1 MKLEIRLYA
10 TLRQY
15 SPDGVPTGVFPLIL
29 PEGSTVG
36 ALLAEIGIGG
46 EMVHMRMVNG
56 VGVTDDHI
64 LTDNDRV
71 GLFPPIGGG

>member
-10 TLRQY
+10 TLRRF
-15 SPDGVPTGVFPLIL
+15 SPDGAPTGVFFVIL
-29 PEGSTVG
+29 PEDSTVG
-36 ALLAEIGIGG
+36 AVLEKIGIGS
-46 EMVHMRMVNG
+46 EKVHMRMVNG

-64 LTDNDRV
+64 LKDNDRV